1 MTKPTGKPRKVGYHI
16 ITPELLD
23 LLELLSRYK
32 YLRTSFI
39 RDLLDC
45 GEQGIIRQLQRRREQ
60 GYITKPTEQLRGY
73 NNLWSPRIHA
83 LTPKGEQVL
92 IDYDR
97 HPLRVTQL
105 DRKPTYWPARNFAH
119 SMMICDTLAS
129 IEIGLK
135 GTGCRLIPWTEIVER
150 ATVDEPMRLPF
161 TFTHDGKHVSSKLV
175 PDGIFGIQYPDG
187 TASFFALETEH
198 GQPLTR
204 SHFGSGSTMKKLL
217 AYKAIS
223 DNKTYKQIGINNLR
237 VLVVAPTQQ
246 RSANMAKLA
255 TELFGSTNLFLF
267 HDIPVQE
274 IIFKAPPPF
283 PDLVSSKWLR
293 AGMDSIPLYAE
304 PTHDKTTTKDE
315 EPGPSLDVD

>member
-1 MTKPTGKPRKVGYHI
+1 MTKPTGKPRVTGYHI
-16 ITPELLD
+16 VTPELLD
-23 LLELLSRYK
+23 LLELLARYK

-39 RDLLDC
+39 RGLLDC
-45 GEQGIIRQLQRRREQ
+45 GEKGIIHQLKLRRDQ
-60 GYITKPTEQLRGY
+60 GYVMKPSEQLRGY
-73 NNLWSPRIHA
+73 NNLWSPRIHSI
-83 LTPKGEQVL
+83 TKKGEQLL
-92 IDYDR
+92 IDHDR

-105 DRKPTYWPARNFAH
+105 DRKPTYWPAKNFAH

-150 ATVDEPMRLPF
+150 ATVEEPMRLPF
-161 TFTHDGKHVSSKLV
+161 AFTYQGKHVSSKLV
-175 PDGIFGIQYPDG
+175 PDGLFGIQYPDG

-223 DNKTYKQIGINNLR
+223 DSKAFKQMGVNNLR
-237 VLVVAPTQQ
+237 VLVVAPTEQ
-246 RSANMAKLA
+246 RSSNMAQLA

-283 PDLVSSKWLR
+283 PDLVSSGWKR
-293 AGMDSIPLYAE
+293 AGMEAIPLYSEVSDAE
-304 PTHDKTTTKDE
+304 TSQED
-315 EPGPSLDVD
+315 